1 MKLHGMFMIIP
12 LLAVV
17 ASGSTIPSTDSYNV
31 QRLEKRGND
40 DPASKKSGAKDPRVE
55 LAAGSGVKGGAQSK
69 VSNRYLGVTEKP
81 KGLDEQQA
89 QARAQ
94 IKSDIDKNRRERLV
108 KLSNPFGDPDSPSPI
123 GNKDE
128 KGNPVGSTNPFDSN
142 YRPPHFGNKDK
153 KKTPVES
160 LNALES
166 GHTSQTIVK
175 ENEKGESTKSP
186 NSLKLGQRL
195 RGIFNKNRKKKPT
208 ESLSSLQLGHTP
220 KPIVNEDEKKKPT
233 KSPNDLQLGYTSQ
246 TIVVEDEK
254 EKPTESLNPFGDP
267 DSLSPI
273 DDEGEKEDPTGSTNP
288 FDSNYRPPHFGNEDK
303 KENPVGSLD
312 SSAKNY
318 NVEYEMTKDQ
328 LDVMRTSNQ
337 ELVNKQDE
345 NPSGDASNKKLSE
358 TQAQADVQ
366 HSGIPKVKSVS
377 VGSILSLFKT
387 SYGRSRGTKTG
398 PEQVDNDQQR
408 GSSTPKIRIPVK
420 KGLGKSQEEI
430 LMNQPNLGSTGAA
443 YKLTKKKGVTPKE
456 IIHVE
461 NVEGTNPG
469 NLQNT
474 PQSAKPNNPPPKGF
488 GRKLRLL
495 LKLDR

>member
-1 MKLHGMFMIIP
+1 MKM
-12 LLAVV
+12 
-17 ASGSTIPSTDSYNV
+17 
-31 QRLEKRGND
+31 R
-40 DPASKKSGAKDPRVE
+40 
-55 LAAGSGVKGGAQSK
+55 
-69 VSNRYLGVTEKP
+69 
-81 KGLDEQQA
+81 
-89 QARAQ
+89 
-94 IKSDIDKNRRERLV
+94 
-108 KLSNPFGDPDSPSPI
+108 
-123 GNKDE
+123 
-128 KGNPVGSTNPFDSN
+128 
-142 YRPPHFGNKDK
+142 
-153 KKTPVES
+153 
-160 LNALES
+160 
-166 GHTSQTIVK
+166 K
-175 ENEKGESTKSP
+175 E
-186 NSLKLGQRL
+186 
-195 RGIFNKNRKKKPT
+195 
-208 ESLSSLQLGHTP
+208 
-220 KPIVNEDEKKKPT
+220 KPT

-328 LDVMRTSNQ
+328 LD
-337 ELVNKQDE
+337 
-345 NPSGDASNKKLSE
+345 KLSE